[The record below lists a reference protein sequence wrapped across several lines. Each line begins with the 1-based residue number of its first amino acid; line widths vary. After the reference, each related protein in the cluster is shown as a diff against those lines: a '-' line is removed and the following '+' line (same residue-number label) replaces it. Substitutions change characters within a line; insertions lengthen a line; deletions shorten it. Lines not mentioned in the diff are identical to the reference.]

1 MNLLSDLGVD
11 GLDAEKEADQTT
23 RQLADAGNHGNQ
35 KGSAIIIKHK
45 RGRPQK
51 SLNSQ
56 RLSVHST
63 SSQCKTYA
71 GSIVL
76 LNFSV
81 NSFQYRCVESSE
93 SHSEN
98 TLAQLAARTCIIYTH
113 VCMLT
118 HLQYIVTSDLQE
130 KIPASE
136 VQS

>member
-23 RQLADAGNHGNQ
+23 RQLADVGNHGNQ

-71 GSIVL
+71 GSTVL

-81 NSFQYRCVESSE
+81 NSFQYRCVENSE

-98 TLAQLAARTCIIYTH
+98 LGAVGSQNVYNIYTCMYAYTLTVHSHKSLAKENTCI
-113 VCMLT
+113 
-118 HLQYIVTSDLQE
+118 
-130 KIPASE
+130 
-136 VQS
+136 

>member
-1 MNLLSDLGVD
+1 MNLLSDITLLGVD
-11 GLDAEKEADQTT
+11 GLDAEKEADQT
-23 RQLADAGNHGNQ
+23 RHLAGAGNYGNQ

-71 GSIVL
+71 GTVL
-76 LNFSV
+76 FNFSV
-81 NSFQYRCVESSE
+81 VSSSQYRCVENSE

-98 TLAQLAARTCIIYTH
+98 TLAQLSLIHI
-113 VCMLT
+113 
-118 HLQYIVTSDLQE
+118 
-130 KIPASE
+130 
-136 VQS
+136 